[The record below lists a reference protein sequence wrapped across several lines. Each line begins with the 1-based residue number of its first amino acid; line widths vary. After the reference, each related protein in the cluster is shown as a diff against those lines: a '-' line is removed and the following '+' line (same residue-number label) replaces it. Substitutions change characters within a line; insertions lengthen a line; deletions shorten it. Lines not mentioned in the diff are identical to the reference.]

1 MAKSLRRHPPP
12 PLSKPTLVR
21 SSLSGA
27 VLVESNKASLLNEEM
42 LPPWQQPVSIRL
54 GSDRS
59 SGMQVTDLWT
69 LKMRKNIVKALFPA
83 KNTSKIG
90 AVFHSHQRK
99 AESDKLQK
107 RWGMYMD
114 DPATMHLGSQTS
126 RKAAKL
132 PPMSVSATSLHIK
145 PKGEALTRHRLQG

>member
-12 PLSKPTLVR
+12 ALSKPTLVR
-21 SSLSGA
+21 SSLSSA
-27 VLVESNKASLLNEEM
+27 VLVEANKASQLKEEM
-42 LPPWQQPVSIRL
+42 LPPWQQPVQIHLS
-54 GSDRS
+54 SDRS

-107 RWGMYMD
+107 RWGAYMD
-114 DPATMHLGSQTS
+114 GPVTLPFGSQTS
-126 RKAAKL
+126 RHAAKL
-132 PPMSVSATSLHIK
+132 PPLSVSASSLHIK
-145 PKGEALTRHRLQG
+145 PKGGALTRHRLQG